1 MGRKERKHGEPFRFI
16 LNRSRAVVPNV
27 YLMLYPKPILAHAL
41 QDSPSLHADLLR
53 VLNSITP
60 ESLIAGGR
68 VYGGGLHK
76 LEPNELAGVRL
87 TGLILHREEGRVEV
101 AR

>member
-16 LNRSRAVVPNV
+16 LNRSRATVPNV

-41 QDSPSLHADLLR
+41 QDSPSLYADLLR
-53 VLNSITP
+53 VLNRTTP

-76 LEPNELAGVRL
+76 LEPNELAGARL